1 VVGSIAANYLISGI
15 VIWSPTSCSVRKSL
29 VFLYK
34 RFNGCIVRQI
44 IENRL
49 LAVSNVTYGNMASV
63 LPRSNIKALR

>member
-1 VVGSIAANYLISGI
+1 VSEKV
-15 VIWSPTSCSVRKSL
+15 